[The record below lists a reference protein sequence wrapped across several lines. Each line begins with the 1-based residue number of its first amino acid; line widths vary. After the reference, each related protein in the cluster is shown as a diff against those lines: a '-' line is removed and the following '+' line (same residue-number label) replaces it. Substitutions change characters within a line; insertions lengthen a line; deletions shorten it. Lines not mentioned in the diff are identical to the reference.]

1 MVLEKLNSYV
11 QKKLTFSYHIQ
22 KINSKWIKDLIVS
35 PKTINSKKNIY
46 AVGSL
51 TSVLVIQFSKCLLS
65 EWKQKQK

>member
-51 TSVLVIQFSKCLLS
+51 TSVSVIHFSKCLLS